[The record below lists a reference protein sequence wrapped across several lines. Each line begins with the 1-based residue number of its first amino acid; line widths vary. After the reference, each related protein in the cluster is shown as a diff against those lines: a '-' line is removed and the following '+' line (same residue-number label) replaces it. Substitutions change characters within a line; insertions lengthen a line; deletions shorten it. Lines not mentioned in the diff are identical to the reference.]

1 MDLRK
6 CILTKNRCYIEGY
19 DINVK
24 GIMWH
29 STGANNP
36 NIWRY
41 VQPDD
46 GKIGNNPYGTDWNQ
60 YKPGGISVCVHAF
73 IGKDKYGNVCTYQT
87 LPWNMRGWHGGGSCN
102 ESYIGFEICEDGLND
117 QDYFN
122 KAYKEACELTA
133 YLCQQFGLNP
143 NGQNVIICHQDG
155 YRLGIATNH
164 GDVYHWF
171 NKFGKTMDDV
181 RCDVTALINGDT
193 KPADPDTNDET
204 YELVTNCP
212 VYMNASN
219 AKNHKDS
226 VGTYT
231 AGSYFVFNKSD
242 GMINITKKSGA
253 PGGWVNPSDNQDS
266 SSFKPYMV
274 KVNVGSLNIRT
285 GPGTNY
291 AVASG
296 SPIPKGVYTIVAEA
310 DGPGASKWG
319 KLKSGAGYISLD
331 YAKKM

>member
-60 YKPGGISVCVHAF
+60 YKPGGDSVCVHAF
-73 IGKDKYGNVCTYQT
+73 IGKDKNGDVCTYQT
-87 LPWNMRGWHGGGSCN
+87 LPWNMRGWHGGGSSN
-102 ESYIGFEICEDGLND
+102 ESYIGFEICEDGLADKN
-117 QDYFN
+117 YFD
-122 KAYKEACELTA
+122 KVYKEACELTA
-133 YLCQQFGLNP
+133 YLCKQFGLDP
-143 NGQNVIICHQDG
+143 NGKNVVICHQDG

-181 RCDVTALINGDT
+181 RRDVTAIMGSGT
-193 KPADPDTNDET
+193 QSGGGQADVGI
-204 YELVTNCP
+204 YELTVSCP
-212 VYMNASN
+212 IYMNADN
-219 AKNHKDS
+219 AKNRKNS
-226 VGTYT
+226 VGIYPAGNYYIYNHSNGMINVTKNAGSPGGWINPDDNKT
-231 AGSYFVFNKSD
+231 AGSF
-242 GMINITKKSGA
+242 T
-253 PGGWVNPSDNQDS
+253 
-266 SSFKPYMV
+266 PYTV
-274 KVNVGSLNIRT
+274 KVDVGSLNIRT

-291 AVASG
+291 SVAAG
-296 SPIPKGVYTIVAEA
+296 SPIKKGVYTIVEEST
-310 DGPGASKWG
+310 GAGAAKWG
-319 KLKSGAGYISLD
+319 RLKSDAGWISLD
-331 YAKKM
+331 YTEKC